1 MHLYENAALRSL
13 LEHGHGPCISIYLPT
28 HRSMPDRQ
36 QDPIRYRNL
45 VREAEQSLAK
55 ALHADD
61 VSRLLA
67 PFHALAVNDRF
78 WHSTLDGL
86 AVLGSPSMFRVLPLR
101 QRVSDVAVVAESFHV
116 KPLLHIYQSM
126 DRYHVLAISRTRA
139 ALYGGDRNG
148 LDKLTP
154 HADVPLTLED
164 ALGTSITNRSAH
176 VASGSST
183 GGQAVRSGGTSTQDE
198 IDLDTERF
206 FRAVDRAVA
215 EHHSR
220 PTGLPLILAALPE
233 HQALFHK
240 VSHNGAL
247 TSPGIDVNPDAL
259 DAQALATKAW
269 SLMEPEYLARLR
281 RIADDVGASLGRGS
295 ASDDVTTIAS
305 AAVEGRI
312 DTLVVEDGRT
322 IPGRIDT
329 STGAVSFYDL
339 AQPDIDDVLDDIAE
353 IVLRQRGTVRV
364 LPASMMPSRTGVA
377 AILRW

>member
-1 MHLYENAALRSL
+1 MHLYENAALRAL

-36 QDPIRYRNL
+36 QDPIRFRNL
-45 VREAEQSLAK
+45 VREAEQSLSK

-61 VSRLLA
+61 VAQLLQ
-67 PFHALAVNDRF
+67 PFHALAENDRF
-78 WHSTLDGL
+78 WHGTLDGL
-86 AVLGSPSMFRVLPLR
+86 AVLGSPATFKVLPLR
-101 QRVSDVAVVAESFHV
+101 QRVRDVAVVAESFHL
-116 KPLLHIYQSM
+116 KPLLHIYQSL
-126 DRYHVLAISRTRA
+126 DRYHVLAITRTHA

-148 LDKLTP
+148 LDRLAP

-164 ALGTSITNRSAH
+164 ALGTSLTSRSAH

-206 FRAVDRAVA
+206 FRAVDRAIA
-215 EHHSR
+215 DHHSR

-233 HQALFHK
+233 HQALFRK

-247 TSPGIDVNPDAL
+247 RPHGIDANPDAL
-259 DAQALATKAW
+259 DVHTLANKAW
-269 SLMEPEYLARLR
+269 ALMEPEYISRLQ
-281 RIADDVGASLGRGS
+281 RIADDVGASLGRGT
-295 ASDDVTTIAS
+295 ASDDVVTIAA

-322 IPGRIDT
+322 VPGRIDA

-339 AQPDIDDVLDDIAE
+339 SQPDIDDVLDDIAE

-364 LPASMMPSRTGVA
+364 LPSSMMPTPSGVA